1 MVVIMSYDQELELIR
16 KDFPVVR
23 KTIYMNN
30 GSFAPVPLSTIKAI
44 TSFLLKFS
52 EEGPDSKSVQEYIT
66 SLMREVQVR
75 VGHLINC
82 DPEEIIFTDSTT
94 AGLNLVSSGIEW
106 KGSDQIIIRGG
117 PHEHHA
123 NYFPWLKASERFGV
137 RLKEIKIDFDGF
149 FDIDDINNIFK
160 NPDTKLFTLSH
171 ALYNNGA
178 IMPVEEVGKIA
189 KEYNVLYCIDA
200 AQSVGTI
207 NVDVKKI
214 GCDFMAF
221 PAFKWICGP
230 TGIGIL
236 YCSKKS
242 SGALAPQFV
251 GGESAILTSQGK
263 LAYLDPPQRFHA
275 GFRNY
280 IGLAGLESSLRY
292 ILRIGIEKIRK
303 MNMKL
308 ALELKRSLEKM
319 KDVST
324 YGPQDE
330 KLRTSIVSF
339 DSRLFNADTIV
350 SKLEN
355 YGIIVAEREI
365 HPPDRKK
372 VVRASPH
379 FYNSPEEV
387 ENLLGTLNTI
397 LK

>member
-52 EEGPDSKSVQEYIT
+52 EEGPDSTSVQEYIT

-82 DPEEIIFTDSTT
+82 DPEEIIFTGSTT

-106 KGSDQIIIRGG
+106 KESDQIIIRGG

-123 NYFPWLKASERFGV
+123 NYFPWLKASETFGV

-149 FDIDDINNIFK
+149 FDIENMNKIFK
-160 NPDTKLFTLSH
+160 NPHTKLFTLSH

-189 KEYNVLYCIDA
+189 KEHNVLYCIDA

-221 PAFKWICGP
+221 PAFKWTCGP
-230 TGIGIL
+230 PGIGIL

-242 SGALAPQFV
+242 SGVLAPQVV

-292 ILRIGIEKIRK
+292 ILRIGIDRIRK
-303 MNMKL
+303 MNMKI
-308 ALELKRSLEKM
+308 ALELRRSLERM
-319 KDVST
+319 KDVSI

-339 DSRLFNADTIV
+339 DSRSFNADTIV
-350 SKLEN
+350 TKLEN
-355 YGIIVAEREI
+355 FGIIVAEREI

-379 FYNSPEEV
+379 FYNSQVEV
-387 ENLLGTLNTI
+387 ENLIGSLNTI
-397 LK
+397 LR

>member
-16 KDFPVVR
+16 KDFPIVR

-30 GSFAPVPLSTIKAI
+30 GSLAPVPLSTIKAI
-44 TSFLLKFS
+44 TNFLLKFS
-52 EEGPDSKSVQEYIT
+52 EEGPDSKSVQEGIT
-66 SLMREVQVR
+66 SLMKEVQVR
-75 VGHLINC
+75 IGHLINC

-94 AGLNLVSSGIEW
+94 TGLNLVSSGITW
-106 KGSDQIIIRGG
+106 KQSDKIIIRGG
-117 PHEHHA
+117 PHEHRS
-123 NYFPWLKASERFGV
+123 NYFPWIKASEKYGV
-137 RLKEIKIDFDGF
+137 QVKEIKIDFNGF
-149 FDIDDINNIFK
+149 FDIDELNAIFEK
-160 NPDTKLFTLSH
+160 PDAKLFTLSH
-171 ALYNNGA
+171 VLYNNGA

-189 KEYNVLYCIDA
+189 NRHNVLFCIDA

-221 PAFKWICGP
+221 PGFKWICGP

-236 YCSKKS
+236 YCRKKS
-242 SGALAPQFV
+242 SAELAPQSV

-292 ILRIGIEKIRK
+292 ILRIGIERIRK

-308 ALELKRSLEKM
+308 ALELKTSLEKIR
-319 KDVST
+319 DVSI
-324 YGPQDE
+324 YGPQDDN
-330 KLRTSIVSF
+330 LRTSMVSF
-339 DSRLFNADTIV
+339 DSRLYDADTIV
-350 SKLEN
+350 SKLEK
-355 YGIIVAEREI
+355 YDIIVAEREI

-372 VVRASPH
+372 IVRASPH
-379 FYNSPEEV
+379 FYNSHEEV
-387 ENLLGTLNTI
+387 ENFLSALHTI